1 MGHEKF
7 DAMGIIFE
15 EPTCSDTKSFDKKS
29 ARCGKQFPDMG
40 NKFPHISQC
49 MGIFFP
55 CSWKIDEN
63 THIFLTHGFW
73 EVFPVFGQNIIANTN
88 CCKTK
93 YKSVII
99 INFCEKTSK
108 IYIIIILST

>member
-40 NKFPHISQC
+40 N
-49 MGIFFP
+49 
-55 CSWKIDEN
+55 
-63 THIFLTHGFW
+63 
-73 EVFPVFGQNIIANTN
+73 
-88 CCKTK
+88 
-93 YKSVII
+93 
-99 INFCEKTSK
+99 
-108 IYIIIILST
+108 